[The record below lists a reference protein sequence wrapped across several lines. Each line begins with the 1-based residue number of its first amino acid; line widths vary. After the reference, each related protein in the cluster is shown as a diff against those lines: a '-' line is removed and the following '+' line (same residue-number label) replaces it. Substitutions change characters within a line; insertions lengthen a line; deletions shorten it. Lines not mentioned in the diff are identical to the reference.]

1 MNQMYKK
8 ILLPTDGSEHAA
20 RAAEHALW
28 IAHQSNAKLTIIS
41 VIESTFIV
49 GLPSAD
55 VTDEIRDMLKTEAQK
70 HLNKIQK
77 LAEQK
82 GYTVDMELVVKEGSP
97 ASAILKYS
105 EEENIDLII
114 MGTSGKSGIDRLLM
128 GSVAQNI
135 TKSSKCPV
143 LIVQ

>member
-1 MNQMYKK
+1 MYKK

>member
-1 MNQMYKK
+1 MNHMYKK

-28 IAHQSNAKLTIIS
+28 IAHKSNAKLTIIS

-70 HLNKIQK
+70 HINKIQK
-77 LAEQK
+77 LAEEK
-82 GYTVDMELVVKEGSP
+82 GYNVNMELVVKEGSP
-97 ASAILKYS
+97 ATTILKYAK
-105 EEENIDLII
+105 EEDIDLII

-135 TKSSKCPV
+135 IKSSKCPV
-143 LIVQ
+143 LVVQ